1 MLPRQLRIISKQ
13 SPLDLV
19 GLAGCACKEAGSKWG
34 WTLALDVPWAGS
46 DRVHGGR
53 EQGVAQE
60 ELAALSGQ
68 RPWVVVSWPGG
79 CFLEAS
85 IQPL

>member
-1 MLPRQLRIISKQ
+1 MCPG
-13 SPLDLV
+13 LDLT
-19 GLAGCACKEAGSKWG
+19 EFME
-34 WTLALDVPWAGS
+34 
-46 DRVHGGR
+46 GGNK
-53 EQGVAQE
+53 GVAQE